1 MADLLVQVFLWQTF
15 IDRTVLVLWKRSNRT
30 LNFKYQNS
38 VSSVNFEHF
47 VSAQGPHLAS
57 VQEGLEESKAGR
69 LLFLWYEDM
78 KADLPNAI
86 RLDPFSAVCVV
97 QTKNIR
103 TFQNSYSVLG
113 RLPDR
118 GAGVKLGRPAEHQ
131 EDEVQPRRQP

>member
-1 MADLLVQVFLWQTF
+1 MLW
-15 IDRTVLVLWKRSNRT
+15 RTSNRS
-30 LNFKYQNS
+30 LNFEYQNS
-38 VSSVNFEHF
+38 DSVTSVNFEHF
-47 VSAQGPHLAS
+47 VSVQGPHLAS
-57 VQEGLEESKAGR
+57 VQEGLKESKAGR